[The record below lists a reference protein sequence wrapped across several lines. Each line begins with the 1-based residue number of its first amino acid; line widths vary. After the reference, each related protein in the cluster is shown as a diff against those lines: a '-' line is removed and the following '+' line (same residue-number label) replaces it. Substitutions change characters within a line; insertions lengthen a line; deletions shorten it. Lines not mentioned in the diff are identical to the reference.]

1 MKKNL
6 MRIFLILLFV
16 SSLAATK
23 AGDFD
28 PLPKV
33 QAKSILG
40 SDSFQSANYQIKDP
54 VLTDGYSYEFTIDST
69 FGTFTAL
76 SQTELQIR
84 LHEIDAIAQ
93 LKEITGSEAFAQA
106 AGKAAMHSFEATANV
121 VKNPVETA
129 KGIPGGVKRKFENIG
144 RLVKRGSKDDEPEKE
159 EAEKQ
164 ETEKDSSAASDI
176 TKQVLGVTSAQRR
189 WAEKVEVDPYSSNVV
204 LQQELQRLAKYD
216 ATGKLGTNIVR
227 PKVQPFQ
234 ATRRVND
241 LVWGT
246 DPQALMKMNE
256 QRMKSIGADEE
267 LSNRFLNH
275 KVLTPTDHTY
285 ILSSLDQLKQAEG
298 RVELIR
304 SALSSESEDDAFFY
318 RDTASILE
326 RMQSKGTSITSF
338 LPNPKIA
345 VVRSGKRFIAVLPA
359 DKLYWTQ
366 SFSAALE
373 TFTKRHK
380 EILQNSG
387 SKEIWLSG
395 IASEQA
401 RSQLAQR
408 RWIIQENL
416 LRNTDTN
423 K

>member
-1 MKKNL
+1 MKKNSL
-6 MRIFLILLFV
+6 SIFLILLFV
-16 SSLAATK
+16 CSLAATK

-28 PLPKV
+28 PLPKI
-33 QAKSILG
+33 QPKSILG

-54 VLTDGYSYEFTIDST
+54 VLTDGYSYEFTIDSK
-69 FGTFTAL
+69 FGSFTAR

-93 LKEITGSEAFAQA
+93 LKEITSGEAFAKA
-106 AGKAAMHSFEATANV
+106 AGKAATHSIEATANV
-121 VKNPVETA
+121 IQNPTETV

-144 RLVKRGSKDDEPEKE
+144 RFVKRSKDKASEPKE
-159 EAEKQ
+159 EGDD
-164 ETEKDSSAASDI
+164 KDTNATADV
-176 TKQVLGVTSAQRR
+176 TKQVLGVNAAYLQWAQ
-189 WAEKVEVDPYSSNVV
+189 KVEVDPYSSNAV

-227 PKVQPFQ
+227 PRVQPISGIS
-234 ATRRVND
+234 RVND
-241 LVWGT
+241 LVWGN
-246 DPQALMKMNE
+246 DPQALAKLNE
-256 QRMKSIGADEE
+256 ERLKNLGANAE
-267 LSNRFLNH
+267 LSKQFLNH
-275 KVLTPTDHTY
+275 KILTPTDQTF
-285 ILSSLDQLKQAEG
+285 ILSALDQLKQAEG

-304 SALSSESEDDAFFY
+304 SALSSETEDDAFFY
-318 RDTASILE
+318 RDSSSILE

-380 EILQNSG
+380 EILQNSE

-395 IASEQA
+395 IASERA

-408 RWIIQENL
+408 GWIIQENL
-416 LRNTDTN
+416 LRNSDT